1 MDVSLLTA
9 DRCDAFLR
17 DPGHLFRLMWGDVP
31 WTTLATQHCW
41 EASRDLTLS
50 PRPPKAFL
58 DSIRLGSFC
67 NTTNWLQ
74 GNRPRAGADLRAE
87 LAPLRHTLGRIHF
100 VPNFTEPEAPALLG
114 FDEQVHAHCSA
125 RLGITGLP
133 YLDFQ
138 HAAACVAANR
148 NILWLKTENIT
159 TAPSVGSGNSNSSGG
174 KPFNP
179 RSSIAYN
186 LCRNLEWV
194 SCAARGKLHGQ
205 RSSTLLITQPMH
217 ALRTDG
223 IIPLDECRKNAHAP
237 PRCGAAG
244 VHGYSSR
251 DVFFLEA
258 CMLSK
263 ICSNGATLF
272 SPPSS
277 PHAHLHTASEPQTF
291 VCKYSASGM
300 EDLLRLL
307 GAFDGAS

>member
-1 MDVSLLTA
+1 MDSSLLTA

-31 WTTLATQHCW
+31 WTTSATRRCW
-41 EASRDLTLS
+41 KASRDLTLS
-50 PRPPKAFL
+50 PRPPQAFL
-58 DSIRLGSFC
+58 DTIRSGSVC

-74 GNRPRAGADLRAE
+74 GNRPRAGADLPAA
-87 LAPLRHTLGRIHF
+87 LAPLRHTIGRIHF
-100 VPNFTEPEAPALLG
+100 VPNFTEPDAPALLG
-114 FDEQVHAHCSA
+114 FDEQVHTHCGA
-125 RLGITGLP
+125 RLGIMGLP
-133 YLDFQ
+133 YLDFE

-148 NILWLKTENIT
+148 NILWLKTDNIIDT
-159 TAPSVGSGNSNSSGG
+159 GPGVGSGSSNSSSG

-205 RSSTLLITQPMH
+205 RSSTLLLTQPMH

-223 IIPLDECRKNAHAP
+223 IVPLDDCRKGAGRAP
-237 PRCGAAG
+237 PRCGVAG
-244 VHGYSSR
+244 VHGYTSR

-272 SPPSS
+272 APASPP
-277 PHAHLHTASEPQTF
+277 HTHLHSPQTF
-291 VCKYSASGM
+291 VCTYSVSGM

-307 GAFDGAS
+307 GAS